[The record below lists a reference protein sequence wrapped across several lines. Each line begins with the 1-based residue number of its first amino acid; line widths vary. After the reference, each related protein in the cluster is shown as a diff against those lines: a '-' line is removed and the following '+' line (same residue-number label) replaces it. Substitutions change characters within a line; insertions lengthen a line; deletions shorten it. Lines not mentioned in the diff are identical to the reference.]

1 MSFEYT
7 NKNITGD
14 IVLSVWINIQ
24 RYVDI
29 SINESCTLATRIKI
43 GQNVDDHVYDTLE
56 DSICINLSNEIIE
69 YEY

>member
-7 NKNITGD
+7 NITGD
-14 IVLSVWINIQ
+14 IVLSTCNNIQ
-24 RYVDI
+24 RYVDR
-29 SINESCTLATRIKI
+29 SINESCTLTIRIKI
-43 GQNVDDHVYDTLE
+43 GQNVDDPVYDTLE

>member
-7 NKNITGD
+7 NITGD
-14 IVLSVWINIQ
+14 NILTAWNNM
-24 RYVDI
+24 RRHIDRSYI
-29 SINESCTLATRIKI
+29 ESCALATRIKI
-43 GQNVDDHVYDTLE
+43 GQNVDDPVYDTLE

>member
-7 NKNITGD
+7 NITGD
-14 IVLSVWINIQ
+14 NILTAWNNMRRHIDQ
-24 RYVDI
+24 SYI
-29 SINESCTLATRIKI
+29 ESCTLATRIKI
-43 GQNVDDHVYDTLE
+43 GQNVDPVYDTLE